1 MFFYNRV
8 PIGLYTLVILTII
21 PYVIYMYNTKTKKEY
36 PNHPIKYMLATGCVY
51 GVVSC
56 FYRLAKEVDLGVI
69 WTKIINILNVITGVS
84 FVLSFIYMYYL
95 LIKLNYI
102 TPETLAKLKRN
113 LAPLLIIFVVIVV
126 VFIVM
131 RYSTGD
137 SAG

>member
-8 PIGLYTLVILTII
+8 PLWFYTLVVLVLI
-21 PYVIYMYNTKTKKEY
+21 PIAIYEYNTKTKKEY

-56 FYRLAKEVDLGVI
+56 FYRLAKEVALGVV
-69 WTKIINILNVITGVS
+69 WTKIINVSTIVTGVL
-84 FVLSFIYMYYL
+84 FVLSLPFVYYL
-95 LIKLNYI
+95 LIKHNYF
-102 TPETLAKLKRN
+102 TPEALDKLKRN

-126 VFIVM
+126 VFIVV

-137 SAG
+137 ST